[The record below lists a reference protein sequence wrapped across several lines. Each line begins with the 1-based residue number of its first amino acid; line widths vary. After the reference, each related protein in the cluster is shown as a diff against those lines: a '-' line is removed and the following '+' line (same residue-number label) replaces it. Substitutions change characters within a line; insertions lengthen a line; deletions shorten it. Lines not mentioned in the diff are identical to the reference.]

1 MEFRNSIA
9 ILKELASIYSEG
21 GDADLAEAINSLLF
35 ELARVTQVADVER
48 GKSLVSEEEIV
59 RLNNEIVEMNMKRP
73 IALKG
78 APHLCSLV
86 CPTWLGWCHCT
97 VDVLLYNV
105 KRAEIAEKD
114 SYYDRRR
121 GH

>member
-86 CPTWLGWCHCT
+86 C
-97 VDVLLYNV
+97 
-105 KRAEIAEKD
+105 
-114 SYYDRRR
+114 
-121 GH
+121 